1 MKTSCDIICDL
12 LPLYAD
18 HVTSDASNVLVEEH
32 LNECPDCRKELEQ
45 MQRPVPVK
53 PEEVSAKPLEKIK
66 KSIRQRKI
74 CAIIAAV
81 LAVVYIVA
89 GSAKLYTAQTLVS
102 VEEAKIWTYNTKK
115 NEANLCNLE
124 VQGKNVSIQLIDT
137 FSWGNEVI
145 SVRLVRSAYPR
156 FHAFLEPLVSRFF
169 AQDTETTNCIAV
181 SNTQV
186 LEVECADDTVYYRQG
201 QQVYRY
207 ITQDRN
213 GDVRYIYG
221 SEEQLDGQFSR
232 G

>member
-1 MKTSCDIICDL
+1 MKTSCDIIRDL

-18 HVTSDASNVLVEEH
+18 HVTSDASNALVEEH
-32 LNECPDCRKELEQ
+32 LNECPNCRKELEQ

-53 PEEVSAKPLEKIK
+53 LEEVPARPLEKIK
-66 KSIRQRKI
+66 KNIQKKRFF
-74 CAIIAAV
+74 AIVAAV
-81 LAVVYIVA
+81 VAVVCMIAV
-89 GSAKLYTAQTLVS
+89 SAKLYTAQTPVT

-115 NEANLCNLE
+115 NGANLCNLE
-124 VQGKNVSIQLIDT
+124 VQGRDVYIQLVDT

-145 SVRLVRSAYPR
+145 SVRLVRPACPK

-169 AQDTETTNCIAV
+169 AQNTEMTTCIAV

-207 ITQDRN
+207 IMRDCN
-213 GDVRYIYG
+213 GDIQYIYG
-221 SEEQLDGQFSR
+221 SEDQLDGQFSR